1 MKNKLKKIT
10 AMLLS
15 IGMLMTLCVGANVK
29 AAEPETGSITIHK
42 LKVEEEDDY
51 NKLVEGLNNKGTGQL
66 LEKDN
71 PLIKDY
77 KPFPGITFK
86 LTKLVDDGSVKLDP
100 KEATDLFNNH
110 RDKTFGTDGTKE
122 GTTDDNG
129 EYKFD
134 NLPLG
139 AYLLQEEDH
148 AQVSKKMAPAIIY
161 VPTYNPE
168 NKTDTNAPK
177 WLYDIHVYPKN
188 LIHQGGP
195 DIDKDVVNEGNN
207 HAGENIGDVFP
218 WIITTTVPL
227 KDDEEIYN
235 KYIITD
241 VIDSRLDFVNEEKI
255 SIEMRD
261 SYGNSHDYLTRDADY
276 YTQYDESTRELKI
289 TLTNDGIRKIC
300 SVARNGKLVTK
311 FYTKINDSA
320 ILGDEIDNTAHLSF
334 TNFSGQDYEKD
345 SDTPEVHTGG
355 IKMIKVDKENS
366 AKVLK
371 GAEFQ
376 VFASEADAKAKK
388 NPISIN
394 GKNTFE
400 SNEQGIV
407 EIFGL
412 AYGTLGESY
421 EENNNRATD
430 YWIVETKAPI
440 NEKGE
445 PYSLLSEPLKVT
457 VNATSHLDNQTITV
471 YNALT
476 NTDLPFTGGI
486 GTIIFVIGGIALIGA
501 AVVLNRK
508 GSRKAVK

>member
-1 MKNKLKKIT
+1 MKNRLKKIT

-15 IGMLMTLCVGANVK
+15 IGMLMTLFVGTNVK
-29 AAEPETGSITIHK
+29 AAEPEKGSITVHK
-42 LKVEEEDDY
+42 LKVEEENDY
-51 NKLVEGLNNKGTGQL
+51 NNLVNDLTHKGNGVL
-66 LEKDN
+66 LDKDN

-100 KEATDLFNNH
+100 KDADDLYKNH
-110 RDKTFGTDGTKE
+110 RDTTFGTNGTKE

-134 NLPLG
+134 ELPLG
-139 AYLLQEEDH
+139 AYLLQEVDH
-148 AQVSKKMAPAIIY
+148 AQVSKKMEPAIIY

-168 NKTDTNAPK
+168 NKEDSSAPE

-195 DIDKDVVNEGNN
+195 DIDKDVVEEGKND
-207 HAGENIGDVFP
+207 AGEHIGDVFP
-218 WIITTTVPL
+218 WIVTTTVPV
-227 KDDEEIYN
+227 KENDGAYK

-241 VIDSRLDFVNEEKI
+241 KIDTRLDFVDEDKI
-255 SIEMRD
+255 SIEMRN
-261 SYGNSHDYLTRDADY
+261 SEGNSMGKLIVNTDYTKKYDTTTRVLTISLTPTGID
-276 YTQYDESTRELKI
+276 KI
-289 TLTNDGIRKIC
+289 IAN
-300 SVARNGKLVTK
+300 VPNGKLITK
-311 FYTKINDSA
+311 FYTKINQTAD
-320 ILGDEIDNTAHLSF
+320 LGEEIDNTAHLSF
-334 TNFSGQDYEKD
+334 TNAVDQDYEKD

-355 IKMIKVDKENS
+355 IMMLKVDKENS

-394 GKNTFE
+394 GKDTFV
-400 SNEQGIV
+400 SNEHGIV

-412 AYGTLGESY
+412 AYGELGESFT
-421 EENNNRATD
+421 ENNNRSTD
-430 YWIVETKAPI
+430 YWIVEIKAPI

-445 PYSLLSEPLKVT
+445 SYSLLSEPLKVT
-457 VNATSHLDNQTITV
+457 VNATSHLDAHKITV